1 MRVLD
6 DAFLGLMRADPAL
19 ASVVFEGTVTTR
31 PARYVSVFTRETRE
45 INRYTGPHSRVDSEF
60 TVHSVGNSPDQAKR
74 IREQMIAR
82 TLDATPEVA
91 GWRCGRVQFVTSR
104 PMEID
109 RDTSP
114 ALWYTVDVL
123 TFTAQPT

>member
-6 DAFLGLMRADPAL
+6 NAFLAMIRSDPEL
-19 ASVVFEGTVTTR
+19 ASVVFEGTVTAR
-31 PARYVSVFTRETRE
+31 PARYVSVFSRETRDV
-45 INRYTGPHSRVDSEF
+45 NRYTGPHSRIDSEF

-82 TLDATPEVA
+82 TLDLTPEVT

-104 PMEID
+104 PIEVD
-109 RDTSP
+109 RDVP
-114 ALWYTVDVL
+114 PPLWYTVDVL
-123 TFTAQPT
+123 TFTAQPA